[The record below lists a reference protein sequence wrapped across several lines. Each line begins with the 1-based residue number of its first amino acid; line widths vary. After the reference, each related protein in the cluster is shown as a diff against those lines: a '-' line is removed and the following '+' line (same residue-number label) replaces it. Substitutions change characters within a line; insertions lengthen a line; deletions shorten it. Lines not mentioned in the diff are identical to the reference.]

1 MLRPTINACTA
12 SAAPRA
18 GRCDR
23 AARENGVGEVVNQ
36 RHVTTPSV
44 TASHAM
50 PPFLAADVGGT
61 HARIGL
67 VAATDDRRHPVRVL
81 HYQRYQCAA
90 WPSLTDVLRDFVA
103 QLPDVVPAQAQ
114 APVAC
119 AVACA
124 GYVLGDAIVNEN
136 LPWAVSIG
144 DIRQTLGINRL
155 AVINDFEAVAY
166 ATQFIAPDDTRSIIE
181 TTRPPADGPVL
192 VAGPGTGLGSAV
204 LMPGEPRAHVLA
216 TEAGQ
221 ISLAPGT
228 ERERQVLQ
236 LLASERDYVSY
247 EDALSG
253 PGLLKLYRVLCVLN
267 QASPTLTAPAEVTAA
282 ALARSDANAL
292 EALDMFCGLLGSF
305 VGDLV
310 MLYGARGGVYLAGGI
325 LPQIHAFLKSSTFAA
340 RYFNKGVMRAYLE
353 QVPVRLIEHGQLGV
367 MGAAGWFLEK
377 REET

>member
-114 APVAC
+114 APAAC

-144 DIRQTLGINRL
+144 DIRQTLGIDRL

-166 ATQFIAPDDTRSIIE
+166 ATQFIVPADTRSIIE
-181 TTRPPADGPVL
+181 TTRPPAEG
-192 VAGPGTGLGSAV
+192 
-204 LMPGEPRAHVLA
+204 
-216 TEAGQ
+216 
-221 ISLAPGT
+221 
-228 ERERQVLQ
+228 
-236 LLASERDYVSY
+236 
-247 EDALSG
+247 
-253 PGLLKLYRVLCVLN
+253 
-267 QASPTLTAPAEVTAA
+267 
-282 ALARSDANAL
+282 
-292 EALDMFCGLLGSF
+292 
-305 VGDLV
+305 
-310 MLYGARGGVYLAGGI
+310 
-325 LPQIHAFLKSSTFAA
+325 
-340 RYFNKGVMRAYLE
+340 
-353 QVPVRLIEHGQLGV
+353 
-367 MGAAGWFLEK
+367 
-377 REET
+377 

>member
-1 MLRPTINACTA
+1 M
-12 SAAPRA
+12 
-18 GRCDR
+18 
-23 AARENGVGEVVNQ
+23 GEVVNQ
-36 RHVTTPSV
+36 RHVAPPSV
-44 TASHAM
+44 TASLAM

-67 VAATDDRRHPVRVL
+67 VAATGDRRHPVQVL

-103 QLPDVVPAQAQ
+103 QLPDVVPTSSQT
-114 APVAC
+114 PVAC

-144 DIRQTLGINRL
+144 DIRHTLGIKRL

-166 ATQFIAPDDTRSIIE
+166 ATQFIAPADTRAVID
-181 TTRPPADGPVL
+181 TRRPPAQGPVL

-204 LMPGEPRAHVLA
+204 LMPGEPRARVLA

-228 ERERQVLQ
+228 ERERQVLR
-236 LLASERDYVSY
+236 LMAAERDYVSY
-247 EDALSG
+247 ENALSG
-253 PGLLKLYRVLCVLN
+253 PGLLNLYRALCALN
-267 QASPTLTAPAEVTAA
+267 HASPTLAAPADVTAA
-282 ALARSDANAL
+282 ALAHSDANAL
-292 EALDMFCGLLGSF
+292 EALEMFCGLLGSF

-325 LPQIHAFLKSSTFAA
+325 LPQIHAFLASSTFAA

-367 MGAAGWFLEK
+367 MGAAGWFLEQ
-377 REET
+377 REDA